1 MSKDVSAIQ
10 KAVSLV
16 NEKPLMGVFL
26 RSSAACGMTT
36 TELAAMEAKRDGVEV
51 TDKALRNTLSKMTNL
66 VAYGLQPFF
75 IASSRGV
82 EGRSG
87 PKVKTYLLTEFGRQ
101 VIEKLYPDLPIRYLD
116 EPKAI
121 KLKHRFCQLEVY
133 TLARKQGWQ
142 AEIEKVISYGVT
154 RSIRPDV
161 ALSTP
166 QGRLYIEIE
175 QTMKKDLVFRAE
187 EKIRNWTDY
196 HGDTGE
202 IPWVLFLF
210 NLREKEAPDTLAF
223 WKDVLARTNT
233 PLKFTY
239 KLMSVLRSQDSLEN
253 DLSESVELSPEF
265 MESHGEE
272 EKEVEEWLPP
282 AAIADLLDD
291 MSTRLEAQIEVK
303 EQLAQLKASRTPPV
317 GMEYASLYRLLE
329 AAKFIWDID
338 FTFRDSMDENKKDSI
353 RKTLD
358 VPENS
363 ISMLRY
369 YLHHPLNQVLRARL
383 KNLHAVARRQAN
395 AITLYRMTLNT
406 LVLEFLE
413 YFRIAEVDGLFNV
426 PVVMP
431 DHSAKASR
439 PSVQVLIAG
448 DIANYVPSGTAGQIQ
463 EYITALSWV
472 LQCLILYP
480 DKLGLT

>member
-1 MSKDVSAIQ
+1 MSKREEDVQ
-10 KAVSLV
+10 KALSLLK
-16 NEKPLMGVFL
+16 EKPLMGVFL

-36 TELAAMEAKRDGVEV
+36 TELAAMDAKRDGGEV
-51 TDKALRNTLSKMTNL
+51 TDKALRNTLSKMSNL
-66 VAYGLQPFF
+66 VMYGLQPFF

-101 VIEKLYPDLPIRYLD
+101 VLENLYPDLPIRYLD
-116 EPKAI
+116 KPKAI

-142 AEIEKVISYGVT
+142 AEIEKVITYGVT

-161 ALSTP
+161 ALATP
-166 QGRLYIEIE
+166 QDTLYIEIE
-175 QTMKKDLVFRAE
+175 QTMNRNLVFRAE

-239 KLMSVLRSQDSLEN
+239 KLMSVLRSNDSLEK
-253 DLSESVELSPEF
+253 DLSEPAELSPEF
-265 MESHGEE
+265 MAAHAE
-272 EKEVEEWLPP
+272 EKAGAWQPP
-282 AAIADLLDD
+282 SAIADLLDD
-291 MSTRLEAQIEVK
+291 MSTRLESQIEIK
-303 EQLAQLKASRTPPV
+303 EQLAQFKASRTPPV
-317 GMEYASLYRLLE
+317 GMEYASLIRLLE

-338 FTFRDSMDENKKDSI
+338 FAFKDEGLDDNKKESV
-353 RKTLD
+353 RKVLD
-358 VPENS
+358 VPDNS

-369 YLHHPLNQVLRARL
+369 YLHHPLNQDLRVRL

-406 LVLEFLE
+406 IVLEFLE

-480 DKLGLT
+480 DKLGLI

>member
-101 VIEKLYPDLPIRYLD
+101 VIEKLFPDLPIRYLD

-166 QGRLYIEIE
+166 QGTLYIEIE
-175 QTMKKDLVFRAE
+175 QTMNKDLVFRAE

-202 IPWVLFLF
+202 IPRVLFLF

-239 KLMSVLRSQDSLEN
+239 KLMSVLRSNDSLEK
-253 DLSESVELSPEF
+253 DLSKPAELSPEF
-265 MESHGEE
+265 MAAHAE
-272 EKEVEEWLPP
+272 EKAGAWQPP
-282 AAIADLLDD
+282 SAIADLLDD
-291 MSTRLEAQIEVK
+291 MSTRLESQIEIK
-303 EQLAQLKASRTPPV
+303 EQLAQFKASRTPPV
-317 GMEYASLYRLLE
+317 GMEYASLIRLLE

-338 FTFRDSMDENKKDSI
+338 FAFKDEGLDDNKKESV
-353 RKTLD
+353 RKVLD
-358 VPENS
+358 VPDNS

-369 YLHHPLNQVLRARL
+369 YLHHPLNQDLRVRL

-406 LVLEFLE
+406 IVLEFLE

>member
-16 NEKPLMGVFL
+16 NEKPLMRVFL

-36 TELAAMEAKRDGVEV
+36 TELAAMDAKRDGVEV
-51 TDKALRNTLSKMTNL
+51 TDKVLRNTLSKMTNL

-166 QGRLYIEIE
+166 QGTLYIEIE
-175 QTMKKDLVFRAE
+175 QTMNKDLVFRAE

-210 NLREKEAPDTLAF
+210 NLREKRAPDTLAF

-239 KLMSVLRSQDSLEN
+239 MLMSVLRSNDSLEN
-253 DLSESVELSPEF
+253 DLSEPVELSPEF
-265 MESHGEE
+265 MVAHGEE
-272 EKEVEEWLPP
+272 KAGEWQPP
-282 AAIADLLDD
+282 SAITDLLGD
-291 MSTRLEAQIEVK
+291 MVTQLESQIEIK
-303 EQLAQLKASRTPPV
+303 EQLAHLKALRTPPV
-317 GMEYASLYRLLE
+317 GMEYASLYRMLE
-329 AAKFIWDID
+329 TSKFIWDID
-338 FTFRDSMDENKKDSI
+338 FTFKDSMDENKKDSI
-353 RKTLD
+353 RKALD
-358 VPENS
+358 IPDNS

-369 YLHHPLNQVLRARL
+369 YLHHPLNQDLRARL
-383 KNLHAVARRQAN
+383 KNLHAVARRQSN

-406 LVLEFLE
+406 IVLEFLE

-480 DKLGLT
+480 EKLGLI